1 VGGRP
6 LLPFLTGPEVPSVL
20 TPIPTPAWP
29 CYFCPLAQAVVSHRA
44 QRGQEVRS
52 HQEMGKAGHE
62 ELGRVWDQTVSSGG
76 WDCSY
81 PVL

>member
-1 VGGRP
+1 
-6 LLPFLTGPEVPSVL
+6 
-20 TPIPTPAWP
+20 
-29 CYFCPLAQAVVSHRA
+29 VVSHRA